1 MLSFKPPPP
10 RLSQKKRSVGRRR
23 RRRCARTRKQKGRTG
38 FRGRHRMKLNRVTL
52 VNRRMGTRVRRGGV
66 IQPPSL
72 TNVLSYN
79 NVENE
84 LNTTNQSQITI
95 LNTIGK
101 GAHGLIFEVQYN
113 AHLVCALK
121 YMLKK
126 EESAT
131 LYSTEVFCLEQ
142 LGDSERFPKL
152 ITHGETR
159 NAYFLCISLYKKDLF
174 TYFNETHNSLMLTD
188 HLTAMKNLKS
198 YAHQILHAIQY
209 MHSKSILHLDLK
221 LENIML
227 TNEDSDV
234 VIIDFGMA
242 KILTDKETQIDC
254 KPTTLR
260 ITAPEVFKNKV
271 CGRPADLWSFG
282 IILFILYEG
291 KYPFNEQK
299 EITSH
304 KTDSLK
310 FEKVTDKNT
319 ISLIQQLLTQDE
331 NKRLTVDQALAHTF
345 FKEDGTSKNEEEP
358 AESKRRRV
366 SIIKSEEKDTHKA
379 IEIERIEKEDGTGN

>member
-1 MLSFKPPPP
+1 MIAFKPPP

-66 IQPPSL
+66 ELPKL
-72 TNVLSYN
+72 TSVFSHD
-79 NVENE
+79 NVEKE
-84 LNTTNQSQITI
+84 LNTTNPSQITI

-101 GAHGLIFEVQYN
+101 GAHGKIYEATYKQTS
-113 AHLVCALK
+113 CALK
-121 YMLKK
+121 YMLKDD
-126 EESAT
+126 ESAN
-131 LYSTEVFCLEQ
+131 LYATEVSCLTR
-142 LGDSERFPKL
+142 LGDNKRFPKL
-152 ITHGETR
+152 ITSGKTT
-159 NAYFLCISLYKKDLF
+159 NAYFLCIPLYKKDLY
-174 TYFNETHNSLMLTD
+174 TYLNETHNSLMLTD
-188 HLTAMKNLKS
+188 PLTAMKKLKS

-242 KILTDKETQIDC
+242 KILTDEETQIDC
-254 KPTTLR
+254 KPTTLL
-260 ITAPEVFKNKV
+260 ITAPEVFQNNV

-282 IILFILYEG
+282 IILFVLYEG
-291 KYPFNEQK
+291 KYPFEQK
-299 EITSH
+299 EITRLE
-304 KTDSLK
+304 TNSLK
-310 FEKVTDKNT
+310 FEKVTDENT
-319 ISLIQQLLTQDE
+319 ISLIQQLLTQE
-331 NKRLTVDQALAHTF
+331 SLRLTVDKALAHTF
-345 FKEDGTSKNEEEP
+345 FEEDGKEP

-366 SIIKSEEKDTHKA
+366 SISE
-379 IEIERIEKEDGTGN
+379 